1 MPIVQVSSSD
11 TRVRLF
17 EISQKFGYADL
28 NALAGSDPTD
38 SAIDS
43 LVNLAL
49 AQAGEFTGNAK
60 AYGFKTTFSTN
71 QITVGIGVIVSPAGV
86 FRFAGNTYTVN
97 PSAGSGVFEAELST
111 LYDSPITKEYINVMT
126 DSIGSAVGN
135 SRKNFQ
141 MKIYENY
148 TGGFTPPSVTSG
160 RVRLFEYVMT
170 APGGN
175 VSIIQNPVVNSQ
187 INIGRVPLGAIVYCF
202 DAASIPVSGTVS
214 ADGFMIADGST
225 VPSGYAKTGWTTPNL
240 TAGYIEGSTSINTTG
255 LGTNL
260 KTLTLNELPQHGH
273 SITGTGTFVEDVNFF
288 GLNDTRVGYTRIPD
302 FIDTAG
308 IDVNNFGFFA
318 VFQKKSNIGGLS
330 GGIAGAGLPFDVRPF
345 HYTGVP
351 LVRVD

>member
-49 AQAGEFTGNAK
+49 AQAGEFTGNPK

-71 QITVGIGVIVSPAGV
+71 QITVGIGVIVSPAGI

-148 TGGFTPPSVTSG
+148 TGGFTPPPVTSG

-240 TAGYIEGSTSINTTG
+240 TAGYIEGSTSINTAG
-255 LGTNL
+255 LGANTM
-260 KTLTLNELPQHGH
+260 TLTANELPNHTH
-273 SITGTGTFVEDVNFF
+273 AITATGTFVDDVLL
-288 GLNDTRVGYTRIPD
+288 GDLNETIAGYTQI
-302 FIDTAG
+302 AG
-308 IDVNNFGFFA
+308 FDAVNGLQASAGGFA
-318 VFQKKSNIGGLS
+318 PFQRKSALGGLAISAS
-330 GGIAGAGLPFDVRPF
+330 GSGNPFDLRAF
-345 HYTGVP
+345 RYTGVP

>member
-1 MPIVQVSSSD
+1 
-11 TRVRLF
+11 
-17 EISQKFGYADL
+17 QKFGYADL

-148 TGGFTPPSVTSG
+148 TGGFTPPSVTAG

-202 DAASIPVSGTVS
+202 DTASIPVSGTVS

-273 SITGTGTFVEDVNFF
+273 SITGTGTFVEDVNFL
-288 GLNDTRVGYTRIPD
+288 GLNDTKVGYTKIPD
-302 FIDTAG
+302 FNDVAG
-308 IDVNNFGFFA
+308 IVANQFGFFA
-318 VFQKKSNIGGLS
+318 VFQKKSNVGGLS
-330 GGIAGAGLPFDVRPF
+330 VGIAGAGLPFDVRPF